1 MEIFNIHI
9 FEFLLIAGLALVVF
23 GPERL
28 PEVGRFVGKQV
39 ARFLAWQQQS
49 PELQM
54 LNDIRGEFER
64 EIASLRD
71 ELTRTRKEL
80 DMQQEMTAL
89 RDELK
94 PMLDLRNDIN
104 PPAGAA
110 TPASATADAAAP
122 PAPAADAIT
131 PSIAPPQPADAI
143 AQAAP
148 EIRPAGQS
156 VPSAARPN
164 RIVAAEPTNV
174 LQLPAAPNAPDGAD
188 TSDGAATPDGADM
201 SDGAPTPDGADMS
214 DGAPTEGVAE
224 AFAAPDSPHSSDS
237 IVGECFGPTAP
248 DAAPTLDA
256 ASTLDANGHH
266 APPADAALLQRLDAL
281 TGELHALV
289 ALLRERG
296 VLDDDWRA
304 GVTVHD
310 EESVS

>member
-49 PELQM
+49 PELQL

-104 PPAGAA
+104 PPAGVA
-110 TPASATADAAAP
+110 TPASATADAAVT
-122 PAPAADAIT
+122 PAPSADAVT
-131 PSIAPPQPADAI
+131 PSIAPPHSTSPTDAI
-143 AQAAP
+143 TQAVP

-164 RIVAAEPTNV
+164 RIFAAEPTNV

-188 TSDGAATPDGADM
+188 TP
-201 SDGAPTPDGADMS
+201 

-224 AFAAPDSPHSSDS
+224 ACAAPDSPHSSDS
-237 IVGECFGPTAP
+237 MAGESFGPTAP
-248 DAAPTLDA
+248 DGAAGVEPL
-256 ASTLDANGHH
+256 ANGHH
-266 APPADAALLQRLDAL
+266 PADATLLQRLDTL

-289 ALLRERG
+289 ALLRARG